1 MQAELSVRRTLQHDL
16 GDALSRNEF
25 ELHYQ
30 PMIDMASRRTC
41 GVEAL
46 VRWHHPRHGLVSP
59 ERFIPLAEEMGKIVA
74 LGEWILGEAC
84 RQAMRWPPDIK
95 IAVNV
100 SPHQFRSGRLV
111 AAVTRALAE
120 SGLSAHRL
128 EIELTE
134 SALLRNTAEN
144 LESLR
149 QLKSLGVTIVLDD
162 FGTGYSSLT
171 YLRMFSFDKI
181 KIDKTFVLEL
191 STSTDCAAIVCAI
204 TGLARSLDMI
214 TTAEGVETQEQYDLL
229 RIAGCSQA
237 QGHLFGGPQP
247 AHELKFP
254 HNQYEIR
261 DDAWMQSEVAWAT

>member
-1 MQAELSVRRTLQHDL
+1 VRRTLQHDL

-30 PMIDMASRRTC
+30 PMIDMATRRTC
-41 GVEAL
+41 SVEAL
-46 VRWHHPRHGLVSP
+46 VRWHHPQHGLVSP

-74 LGEWILGEAC
+74 LGEWILDEAC
-84 RQAMRWPPDIK
+84 RQAMRWPSDIK

-162 FGTGYSSLT
+162 
-171 YLRMFSFDKI
+171 
-181 KIDKTFVLEL
+181 
-191 STSTDCAAIVCAI
+191 STRSRSTRLLFWNCRLAQIAPQSCAPSPGWPEAS
-204 TGLARSLDMI
+204 T
-214 TTAEGVETQEQYDLL
+214 
-229 RIAGCSQA
+229 
-237 QGHLFGGPQP
+237 
-247 AHELKFP
+247 
-254 HNQYEIR
+254 
-261 DDAWMQSEVAWAT
+261 